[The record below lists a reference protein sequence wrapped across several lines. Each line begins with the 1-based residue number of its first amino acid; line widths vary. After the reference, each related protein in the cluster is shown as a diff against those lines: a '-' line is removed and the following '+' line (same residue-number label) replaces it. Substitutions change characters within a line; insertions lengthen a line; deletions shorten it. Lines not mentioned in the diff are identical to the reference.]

1 MKEESDRT
9 ELQGWELFPSML
21 QQQQSHVFKSEILS
35 FYYIQHAHSLSFFL
49 SLVYLLFFLVNFIW
63 LSIIPFMLFPW

>member
-21 QQQQSHVFKSEILS
+21 QQQQGNVFKSETLC
-35 FYYIQHAHSLSFFL
+35 FYYIEHAPPLSLSNL
-49 SLVYLLFFLVNFIW
+49 LAQLFFSSFYFLW